1 MVLTTT
7 SRDSDSPLR
16 GLWDNV
22 FVFSGLMLAVALLL
36 SYLMIR
42 SAFSDQ
48 FNCDYLLVEQVSAP
62 DFTCDGADLG
72 ESTGLSG
79 AVDDVADFLGLG
91 DSDAGSAVGDALSI
105 PGLAD
110 LIDGPLGVIR
120 RIGVVVGLLLLAAFS
135 AWVTWVVRHVRH
147 IVRLLQ
153 LDREAWLRTATTA
166 RTFLT
171 VFVGLLTPIA
181 VVTLL

>member
-1 MVLTTT
+1 MITTPGKET
-7 SRDSDSPLR
+7 GSPLR
-16 GLWDNV
+16 SIWDNV
-22 FVFSGLMLAVALLL
+22 FAISGIMAAIALLL

-42 SAFSDQ
+42 FAFDDQ

-72 ESTGLSG
+72 NSTGLSS

-91 DSDAGSAVGDALSI
+91 DSDAGTTVGDALAI

-120 RIGVVVGLLLLAAFS
+120 RIGVVVGLLLLVAFS
-135 AWVTWVVRHVRH
+135 AWVTWMIRNLQQLL
-147 IVRLLQ
+147 RLLRG
-153 LDREAWLRTATTA
+153 DRQAWLRFATTA

-171 VFVGLLTPIA
+171 IFVALLAPIA
-181 VVTLL
+181 VLTLL